1 MTKNADIDKY
11 GYSSYE
17 IGLDRRGS
25 FSFPGTGLGRNVI
38 IFGVDMSSLKKINNM
53 KKDSLILGKV
63 PIQGLEHTLSAEKM
77 YSINVTV
84 TGKKFYL
91 SLDYNGANSYL
102 FVNGQKLL
110 NSKQK
115 ILGLYQLHYV

>member
-38 IFGVDMSSLKKINNM
+38 ISGADMSSLTKINNM

-77 YSINVTV
+77 YSINLTV

-91 SLDYNGANSYL
+91 SLDYNGANSHL

-115 ILGLYQLHYV
+115 ILRLYQLHYV